1 MTKKITRVIILFAI
15 FAILLLPIFL
25 MVSNSFTPV
34 KAFMS
39 RPPKFLP
46 SALTL
51 KNYHQALIMPY
62 LPRWCLNTLIIVG
75 VIVASGVIVN
85 GTAGYVFAY
94 ARFRWLKPLFMIM
107 LVPLFCTGYVMIIPR
122 FVIVNQL
129 KLPGIM
135 AVIAMGIYWP
145 MGIYL
150 FRNYFGTVPQSFLE
164 NARLDG
170 AKEYEIF
177 WYIILPICKPIVGA
191 AIVFL
196 GMGVLGDWIWQLLNL
211 TEISTQ
217 TFLVGLMASTL
228 QEFIVDNIGYNLA
241 VGTILFLPYM
251 LIFAFSSRYFIKGLA
266 SGAIKG

>member
-1 MTKKITRVIILFAI
+1 MTKTIARFVLLFVI

-25 MVSNSFTPV
+25 MISNSFTPV
-34 KAFMS
+34 KAFMT
-39 RPPKFLP
+39 RPPRFLP
-46 SALTL
+46 YTLTF
-51 KNYHQALIMPY
+51 KNYHQALTMPY
-62 LPRWCLNTLIIVG
+62 LPRWGLNTLIIVG
-75 VIVASGVIVN
+75 IIVSSGVIVN
-85 GTAGYVFAY
+85 GAAGYVFAY

-107 LVPLFCTGYVMIIPR
+107 LIPLFCTSYVMIIPK
-122 FVIVNQL
+122 FIIVNQL
-129 KLPGIM
+129 KLPGIA
-135 AVIAMGIYWP
+135 AVIIMGIYWP

-150 FRNYFGTVPQSFLE
+150 FRNYFSTVPSSFLE

-170 AKEYEIF
+170 AKEWEIF
-177 WYIILPICKPIVGA
+177 WYIVLPICKPIVGA

-196 GMGVLGDWIWQLLNL
+196 GMGILGDWIWQLLNL

-251 LIFAFSSRYFIKGLA
+251 IIFAFSSRYFIKGLA
-266 SGAIKG
+266 SGAVKG